1 MELAKLQVELT
12 RLQTLVQ
19 ATGAHIIVA
28 FEGRDTAGK
37 GGVIS
42 RIVDPLERLE
52 ACEFEARSEYL
63 VLALDRPFDPE
74 RARPA
79 RARSGTLLGR
89 QDTGISRIPIA
100 TLTETSKQMPPR
112 SFQQKEPGR
121 RADRHGLGRR
131 ARADRGTVA

>member
-74 RARPA
+74 RL
-79 RARSGTLLGR
+79 GLLEQGVGR
-89 QDTGISRIPIA
+89 CWGAKTQVYRVS
-100 TLTETSKQMPPR
+100 
-112 SFQQKEPGR
+112 
-121 RADRHGLGRR
+121 
-131 ARADRGTVA
+131 